1 MMNPSSQ
8 QSSTSQTSGTTNPW
22 SVQAPYLTQAFS
34 GASNALNTAQTNA
47 VTPTQFTANYNPAA
61 LDAYTQEQ
69 QYGTGNTSIP
79 SSSAGAGGALSTA
92 GVGGVQNGLGGLA
105 GFQSQ
110 GGTDSNIAAAMK
122 YAGNVPVDALTKAA
136 MQPAVDTANYLTNP
150 SIDRSSAESGN
161 INSSRD
167 AIQHGLVTKGLQTDA
182 SNVAGN
188 IEGSAYNTGLGL
200 AQTNSQANNTNAL
213 TALMAQVSG
222 GTSATNAGTAANT
235 GAVNNAS
242 GLFGIAN
249 AGSQGAQTAAQAPL
263 TNAQQAFT
271 ANTNDPFA
279 ALQQFYNLIGAN
291 NWGNQTS
298 GSGTSTTTSTPSTL
312 STVGAGLGMAGSLL
326 SDARAK
332 TDIQNVGTLHD
343 GQNVY
348 RYRYVGK
355 PAWHIGLLAQ
365 EVEKLFPEAVTEI
378 FGVKHV
384 NYDLA
389 TRAAI

>member
-1 MMNPSSQ
+1 
-8 QSSTSQTSGTTNPW
+8 
-22 SVQAPYLTQAFS
+22 VQAPYLTQAFS
-34 GASNALNTAQTNA
+34 GASNALNTAQNNA
-47 VTPTQFTANYNPAA
+47 VTPSQFTANYNPAA

-79 SSSAGAGGALSTA
+79 GSSAGAGGALSTA

-110 GGTDSNIAAAMK
+110 GGTQSNIDAAMQ
-122 YAGNVPVDALTKAA
+122 YAGNAPISAMTQAA
-136 MQPAVDTANYLTNP
+136 MQPAYDAANYNINP
-150 SIDRSSAESGN
+150 GIDRAAGESGN

-167 AIQHGLVTKGLQTDA
+167 AIQHGIVTKGLQQDA
-182 SNVAGN
+182 TNTAANLTGQ
-188 IEGSAYNTGLGL
+188 AYNTGLNL
-200 AQTNSQANNTNAL
+200 AQTNSQANNTNSL
-213 TALMAQVSG
+213 TALMAQLSG

-279 ALQQFYNLIGAN
+279 AYNNFMSLIG
-291 NWGNQTS
+291 GNYGSQTT
-298 GSGTSTTTSTPSTL
+298 GTSNGTQTTTPSLL
-312 STVGAGLGMAGSLL
+312 SDISSGVGIAGSLL
-326 SDARAK
+326 SDARSK

-348 RYRYVGK
+348 RYRYVGQ
-355 PAWHIGLLAQ
+355 PTWHIGLLAQ

>member
-8 QSSTSQTSGTTNPW
+8 QSSTGSNSGTTNPW

-34 GASNALNTAQTNA
+34 GASGALNTAQNNA
-47 VTPTQFTANYNPAA
+47 VTPSQFTANYNPAA
-61 LDAYTQEQ
+61 LSAYQQEQ
-69 QYGTGNTSIP
+69 GYGTGNGSIP
-79 SSSAGAGGALSTA
+79 ASSAAAGGALSSSGA
-92 GVGGVQNGLGGLA
+92 AGVQNGLGGLA

-136 MQPAVDTANYLTNP
+136 MQPAVNTANYLTNP
-150 SIDRSSAESGN
+150 GIDSTATGSGN
-161 INSSRD
+161 ISSSRA
-167 AIQHGLVTKGLQTDA
+167 AIQHGLVAKGLQEDA
-182 SNVAGN
+182 SNIAGN
-188 IEGSAYNTGLGL
+188 IEGSAYGTGLNL

-249 AGSQGAQTAAQAPL
+249 AGSSGAQTAAQAPL

-279 ALQQFYNLIGAN
+279 ALQQFYQLIGAN
-291 NWGNQTS
+291 NWG
-298 GSGTSTTTSTPSTL
+298 GSTTGTSQGQQTSTPSTL
-312 STVGAGLGMAGSLL
+312 DTIGKYMGAAGSLL
-326 SDARAK
+326 
-332 TDIQNVGTLHD
+332 G
-343 GQNVY
+343 
-348 RYRYVGK
+348 
-355 PAWHIGLLAQ
+355 
-365 EVEKLFPEAVTEI
+365 
-378 FGVKHV
+378 
-384 NYDLA
+384 
-389 TRAAI
+389 